1 MAGTRPA
8 VTGSNVIGWPGSRLW
23 RNPGPDEG
31 ASGYG
36 LKFGEAAHSWN
47 SISASAT
54 QIRSEGNFRDAGGH
68 LTSSTNALVEN
79 PMRSQSSWV

>member
-1 MAGTRPA
+1 MARIAPLA
-8 VTGSNVIGWPGSRLW
+8 QSGSRMKAH
-23 RNPGPDEG
+23 P
-31 ASGYG
+31 GYG
-36 LKFGEAAHSWN
+36 SKFGEAAHSWN

-54 QIRSEGNFRDAGGH
+54 QIRSEGNFRDAGGR

>member
-1 MAGTRPA
+1 MKTHP
-8 VTGSNVIGWPGSRLW
+8 
-23 RNPGPDEG
+23 
-31 ASGYG
+31 GYG
-36 LKFGEAAHSWN
+36 SKFGEAAHSWK

-54 QIRSEGNFRDAGGH
+54 QIRSEGNFRDAGER